1 MATKKTRAPALI
13 ANLSPDI
20 ARVPFNLYGCVLHK
34 THRPRPSRVELHH
47 RFPMYLQAKV
57 WLDVDPTK
65 PATAHDKERIPVCE
79 GGHSD
84 VHVTINALILGGP
97 IPKGV
102 GTTERKEARDAVS
115 RYTTAR
121 DLAASAK

>member
-1 MATKKTRAPALI
+1 MIPIRGAAAKI
-13 ANLSPDI
+13 AALSP
-20 ARVPFNLYGCVLHK
+20 ATRRVPYAEYGCVLHRK
-34 THRPRPSRVELHH
+34 HRPVPSRVELHH

-84 VHVTINALILGGP
+84 VHVAINALILGGP
-97 IPKGV
+97 LPKGI
-102 GTTERKEARDAVS
+102 GTAERKEARDAS
-115 RYTTAR
+115 ARYFTAR
-121 DLAASAK
+121 DLAGMPK